1 MEGFATMDQATKV
14 AQQPGP
20 ERAGKLSDALFQTSR
35 PDLGA
40 VAALPSNI
48 RAVEAVVLFRSGLA
62 THVAVVGPSGWG
74 KSLLL
79 ECAATEVAPPKGTP
93 ERVYSAANAQDFDAA
108 MEHESTLILDDVHV
122 AMAQAKTRVKLQRL
136 LERRIRTRKAT
147 LIAAESERVTKNLAH
162 FLPSSREWTIGTIS
176 QPSDVERTQ
185 VVQSIARQFGM
196 TLDVRLAS
204 FVARHYPGSGQCLKG
219 AVRKLDLLPISPSDP
234 NYVFSACGLL
244 FGTGCGANGWDLRD
258 VIQDSAEATVLSLAP
273 SDRRLTPQ
281 TLAIHLARSKFQIPE
296 QSIAGFYQISE
307 GDVYRTYQMTSS
319 DSLKSE
325 VSALESAWMVQWD
338 QRF

>member
-1 MEGFATMDQATKV
+1 MTMDKATKV
-14 AQQPGP
+14 ANRSEVDSVG
-20 ERAGKLSDALFQTSR
+20 RLSDALFHSRR
-35 PDLGA
+35 PDLGT

-79 ECAATEVAPPKGTP
+79 ECAATEVAPPKSAP
-93 ERVYSAANAQDFDAA
+93 ERVFSAANTQDFDAA
-108 MEHESTLILDDVHV
+108 IDHESVLILDDVHV

-147 LIAAESERVTKNLAH
+147 LIAAESERASKNLAH

-176 QPSDVERTQ
+176 QPTEAERTQ
-185 VVQSIARQFGM
+185 VVMSIARQFGM
-196 TLDVRLAS
+196 SMDARLAA

-219 AVRKLDLLPISPSDP
+219 AVRKLELLPMAPSDP
-234 NYVFSACGLL
+234 NFAFSACGLL
-244 FGTGCGANGWDLRD
+244 FGTGCGSNGWDLRD
-258 VIQDSAEATVLSLAP
+258 AIQESAEAAVRSLPA
-273 SDRRLTPQ
+273 SDRRLSPQ
-281 TLAIHLARSKFQIPE
+281 TLAIHLSRAKFQIPE

-307 GDVYRTYQMTSS
+307 GDVYRTFQQTSS
-319 DSLKSE
+319 QQLKSE
-325 VSALESAWMVQWD
+325 IELLESVWMVQWD
-338 QRF
+338 QRY